1 MTKKKIICMLLLS
14 ALIGAAAFSTSLNLP
29 GTQETQAR
37 TSISEYQALIKQAE
51 ADKAAA
57 EKEKK
62 ELQSQISDT
71 KAVIA
76 GLENSKSDLATY
88 ITELDA
94 QYMTV
99 VENIETLEA
108 LIEVKNG
115 EIATAEQELA
125 DAIATAEAQYEAMK
139 VRIQFFYERSDNF
152 YLETLLTADSFG
164 ELLNRIEYMKQ
175 VLAYDQNMLD
185 NYNANIEYVEACKAK
200 LEAEK
205 EVLDAAELRLNEER
219 LAMEELI
226 AAKQVEMEK
235 YEAQIASSEAA
246 KAAYEEELAEQARE
260 IELFDEII
268 EEYQNALNSLR
279 GFGEYDGSTFTW
291 PCPAYTRISSDFGY
305 RIHPIY
311 KYRKFHSGVDMAAPY
326 GAAILA
332 AYNGQVVKTG
342 YDKSMG
348 NYVLIDHGSNLY
360 TIYMHCSKVLVKA
373 GDLVYAGDQIAKV
386 GSTGSSTGNHLHFG
400 VRFNGSYVSP
410 WDYLP
415 TGYK

>member
-400 VRFNGSYVSP
+400 VRLNGSYVSP